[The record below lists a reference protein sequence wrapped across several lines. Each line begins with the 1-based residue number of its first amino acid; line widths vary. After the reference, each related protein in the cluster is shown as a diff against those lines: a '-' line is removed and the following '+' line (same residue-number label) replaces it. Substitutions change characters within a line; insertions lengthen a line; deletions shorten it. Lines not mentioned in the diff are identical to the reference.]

1 MAKPKVVTVKRLYDL
16 LKNEI
21 ANGNGSK
28 KILLGTDD
36 EGNGF
41 RPMFY
46 EISRTEGNVS
56 PYTLMGVSYDDAI
69 KNYLIIG

>member
-1 MAKPKVVTVKRLYDL
+1 MVNAVTVEKLYAA
-16 LKNEI
+16 LKEEI
-21 ANGNGSK
+21 EKGNGK
-28 KILLGTDD
+28 KKLLVGTDD

-46 EISRTEGNVS
+46 AVSPTEGNVS
-56 PYTLMGVSYDDAI
+56 EYTLEGGVSMDDAI

>member
-1 MAKPKVVTVKRLYDL
+1 MVNAITVEKLYAA
-16 LKNEI
+16 LKEEI
-21 ANGNGSK
+21 EKGNGK
-28 KILLGTDD
+28 KKLLVGTDD

-46 EISRTEGNVS
+46 TVSPTEGNVS
-56 PYTLMGVSYDDAI
+56 EYTLEGGVSMDDAI